1 MFLEKSKSRIEAE
14 FAKRAAEVP
23 AVKEAE
29 KEIETYRPEVALAL
43 KFLYTTMPLSDVG
56 NYGVSSF
63 LDYAEH
69 GVFLWENSPYVKKM
83 PEEIFLNYILYHR
96 INTEEILDCRSIFYE
111 DLKDRIQGKSM
122 AEAAI
127 EINYWCAEKATYH
140 TTDNRTIA
148 PINVYRCG
156 NGRCGEE
163 STFTISALRSAGIP
177 ARQVYA
183 PFWSHCDDNHAW
195 VEVWCDGDWHYLGAC
210 EPEAVLD
217 KGWFTNAASRAMMIG
232 SRWYDRAMPDEK
244 VIGKD
249 GMNRI
254 INLLGKYA
262 KTRWITIT
270 VEDLDGTPAAGAKVR
285 AEVMNYGEFSPIAIM
300 EADKNGCISFETGF
314 GSLLICAVYDGA
326 YGEKV
331 IDTREDDH
339 FTCTLGEEYEDEL
352 WVDFDMNAP
361 EDTGRIRWNITQEQE
376 EENNHRI
383 AAEAEHCRR
392 KIEKF
397 QPLWKRCLFGHTM
410 KEVEPMM
417 AVLSE
422 KDRRD
427 AFPEVLE
434 GHYQEASV
442 YREFN
447 PDEIYIPYVWN
458 PRVENEVL
466 TKWRKK
472 ILGYFDKE
480 QRDAF
485 EADPKSIW
493 TWIEENI
500 SVRNDKER
508 LTAYTTPGA
517 ALELGIAGEKSHK
530 VLFVA
535 IARTLGIPARLN
547 PADGAI
553 EYWDGMRFV
562 AVLEESRKESHLT
575 VFAGEKGDW
584 NYFQNWTIAVTDG
597 RGYLTLDFSDRKWEA
612 GKLELDIMPGDYR
625 ILTGNRLP
633 NGNILGKR
641 YDFHIEKDETKRV
654 ELELREY
661 SLKEMFNR
669 HSIPDSKLTDRAGNQ
684 VLVSELTGR
693 RRCELSD
700 AEHIDVP
707 CKADEGL
714 DAAVAFGDA
723 AKRENSLVA
732 RNILFWLEEGREPT
746 EHILNEMMDLKEK
759 YEKIQKQVIFILRS
773 KDSLKNATMVK
784 CLELFPEIQVYFHD
798 FGKDKEMT
806 ARRMYVDSE
815 KLPLMVITE
824 GPCQGIFAA
833 AGYSVGMA
841 DMLMRIFE
849 A

>member
-1 MFLEKSKSRIEAE
+1 MATISHFDLQIWFTFKQISFVKPPSFCSLHITWDSVWIPLLIHDKHSFTIPSMSENLFSISRIQTC
-14 FAKRAAEVP
+14 RDSQGSGDCH
-23 AVKEAE
+23 E
-29 KEIETYRPEVALAL
+29 KHLVG
-43 KFLYTTMPLSDVG
+43 FLSG
-56 NYGVSSF
+56 NSKLQCCTRSGVCSQ
-63 LDYAEH
+63 A
-69 GVFLWENSPYVKKM
+69 
-83 PEEIFLNYILYHR
+83 
-96 INTEEILDCRSIFYE
+96 
-111 DLKDRIQGKSM
+111 
-122 AEAAI
+122 
-127 EINYWCAEKATYH
+127 
-140 TTDNRTIA
+140 
-148 PINVYRCG
+148 
-156 NGRCGEE
+156 
-163 STFTISALRSAGIP
+163 
-177 ARQVYA
+177 
-183 PFWSHCDDNHAW
+183 
-195 VEVWCDGDWHYLGAC
+195 
-210 EPEAVLD
+210 
-217 KGWFTNAASRAMMIG
+217 
-232 SRWYDRAMPDEK
+232 
-244 VIGKD
+244 
-249 GMNRI
+249 
-254 INLLGKYA
+254 
-262 KTRWITIT
+262 
-270 VEDLDGTPAAGAKVR
+270 
-285 AEVMNYGEFSPIAIM
+285 
-300 EADKNGCISFETGF
+300 
-314 GSLLICAVYDGA
+314 
-326 YGEKV
+326 
-331 IDTREDDH
+331 
-339 FTCTLGEEYEDEL
+339 
-352 WVDFDMNAP
+352 
-361 EDTGRIRWNITQEQE
+361 
-376 EENNHRI
+376 
-383 AAEAEHCRR
+383 
-392 KIEKF
+392 
-397 QPLWKRCLFGHTM
+397 
-410 KEVEPMM
+410 
-417 AVLSE
+417 
-422 KDRRD
+422 
-427 AFPEVLE
+427 
-434 GHYQEASV
+434 
-442 YREFN
+442 
-447 PDEIYIPYVWN
+447 
-458 PRVENEVL
+458 
-466 TKWRKK
+466 
-472 ILGYFDKE
+472 
-480 QRDAF
+480 
-485 EADPKSIW
+485 
-493 TWIEENI
+493 
-500 SVRNDKER
+500 
-508 LTAYTTPGA
+508 
-517 ALELGIAGEKSHK
+517 LGITGEKSHK

-693 RRCELSD
+693 RRGELSD

>member
-1 MFLEKSKSRIEAE
+1 M
-14 FAKRAAEVP
+14 
-23 AVKEAE
+23 
-29 KEIETYRPEVALAL
+29 
-43 KFLYTTMPLSDVG
+43 
-56 NYGVSSF
+56 
-63 LDYAEH
+63 
-69 GVFLWENSPYVKKM
+69 
-83 PEEIFLNYILYHR
+83 
-96 INTEEILDCRSIFYE
+96 
-111 DLKDRIQGKSM
+111 
-122 AEAAI
+122 
-127 EINYWCAEKATYH
+127 
-140 TTDNRTIA
+140 
-148 PINVYRCG
+148 
-156 NGRCGEE
+156 
-163 STFTISALRSAGIP
+163 
-177 ARQVYA
+177 
-183 PFWSHCDDNHAW
+183 
-195 VEVWCDGDWHYLGAC
+195 
-210 EPEAVLD
+210 
-217 KGWFTNAASRAMMIG
+217 
-232 SRWYDRAMPDEK
+232 
-244 VIGKD
+244 
-249 GMNRI
+249 
-254 INLLGKYA
+254 
-262 KTRWITIT
+262 
-270 VEDLDGTPAAGAKVR
+270 
-285 AEVMNYGEFSPIAIM
+285 
-300 EADKNGCISFETGF
+300 
-314 GSLLICAVYDGA
+314 
-326 YGEKV
+326 
-331 IDTREDDH
+331 
-339 FTCTLGEEYEDEL
+339 
-352 WVDFDMNAP
+352 
-361 EDTGRIRWNITQEQE
+361 
-376 EENNHRI
+376 
-383 AAEAEHCRR
+383 
-392 KIEKF
+392 
-397 QPLWKRCLFGHTM
+397 
-410 KEVEPMM
+410 
-417 AVLSE
+417 
-422 KDRRD
+422 
-427 AFPEVLE
+427 
-434 GHYQEASV
+434 
-442 YREFN
+442 
-447 PDEIYIPYVWN
+447 
-458 PRVENEVL
+458 
-466 TKWRKK
+466 
-472 ILGYFDKE
+472 
-480 QRDAF
+480 
-485 EADPKSIW
+485 
-493 TWIEENI
+493 
-500 SVRNDKER
+500 
-508 LTAYTTPGA
+508 
-517 ALELGIAGEKSHK
+517 
-530 VLFVA
+530 A

-641 YDFHIEKDETKRV
+641 YDFHIEKDEMKRV

-714 DAAVAFGDA
+714 NAAVAFGDA